1 MARVAR
7 GRPKPPSTDD
17 LSLYLNREL
26 SWVEFNHRVLQLAED
41 PSTPLLERLRFYA
54 IYANN
59 LDEFFMV
66 RVAGLVDHSSAGT
79 APSDGREP
87 DEVLHEIADRVRA
100 LEAELESNLH
110 DSLLPALAVEG
121 LRVLTLAECTVAERR
136 RLTEMFEQ
144 EIFPVLTPLAVGPGR
159 PFPYISN
166 LSLSLGVFV
175 VDPPTGEQRFARVKV
190 PEVLPRFLALER
202 GHRYV
207 ALEDVIADNL
217 HRLFP
222 GMEFTE
228 HATFRVTRDADYD
241 ISEAAEDLLEAVE
254 QELHARRFGDV
265 VRLEVEATMSD
276 EMRGVIVA
284 ALRVHPDHVYRA
296 RRPLDLA
303 DFFPLASLDRP
314 DLHYRPWTPQT
325 QPRLNADSQSVDMF
339 AEIRRGD
346 ILVHHPYD
354 AFSTSVERFIEQAV
368 DDPDVLA
375 IKHTI
380 YRTSGDSPIV
390 PALVRA
396 AEQGK
401 QAVAMVEVTARFDEE
416 RNIRWARS
424 LERAGVHVVYG
435 LAGLKTH
442 CKLAMVVR
450 REEGVARRYVHI
462 GTGNYHPST
471 ARLYTD
477 LGLFTCREDVTADV
491 SDLFNHLTGFGRPQ
505 AYRKLWVAPQEL
517 RQRLVDEIWRCCL
530 EHDPDHPAR
539 MVLKCNGLVDRGV
552 IAELYRAS
560 QAGVQIDLI
569 IRGICC
575 LRPGVPGLSD
585 NIRVISILGRFLE
598 HSRIYSFRTAQ
609 AETTYI
615 GSADLM
621 PRNIDARIEVI
632 TPVEDPYL
640 VSEIDAA
647 LDLMLADTAGC
658 WTLDA
663 DGTWHR
669 RRPVDDD
676 APFSSQAALME
687 RAVAVADG
695 EARGDR
701 REAAAERRLVR
712 RPQPGKPGARA
723 TGAT

>member
-26 SWVEFNHRVLQLAED
+26 SWVDFNHRVLQLAADEH
-41 PSTPLLERLRFYA
+41 TPLLERLRFHA

-66 RVAGLVDHSSAGT
+66 RVAGLVDHASAGT
-79 APSDGREP
+79 TPSDGRGP

-100 LEAELESNLH
+100 LESELEANLH
-110 DSLLPALAVEG
+110 GSLLPSLAAEG
-121 LRVLTLAECTVAERR
+121 LRVLTLAECTPAERR

-265 VRLEVEATMSD
+265 VRLEVEDTMSD

-325 QPRLNADSQSVDMF
+325 QPRLNADSQTVDMF

-354 AFSTSVERFIEQAV
+354 AFSSSVERFIEQAV

-517 RQRLVDEIWRCCL
+517 RQRLIDEIWRCCL
-530 EHDPDHPAR
+530 EHDPDQPAR
-539 MVLKCNGLVDRGV
+539 MVLKCNGLVDRGI

-575 LRPGVPGLSD
+575 LKPGVPGLSE
-585 NIRVISILGRFLE
+585 NIRVISTLGRFLE

-621 PRNIDARIEVI
+621 PRNLDARIEVI
-632 TPVEDPYL
+632 TPVEDPDL
-640 VSEIDAA
+640 VTEIDTA

-658 WTLDA
+658 WWLDG
-663 DGTWHR
+663 DGNWHR
-669 RRPVDDD
+669 RRPEPGE

>member
-1 MARVAR
+1 M
-7 GRPKPPSTDD
+7 
-17 LSLYLNREL
+17 
-26 SWVEFNHRVLQLAED
+26 
-41 PSTPLLERLRFYA
+41 
-54 IYANN
+54 
-59 LDEFFMV
+59 
-66 RVAGLVDHSSAGT
+66 
-79 APSDGREP
+79 
-87 DEVLHEIADRVRA
+87 
-100 LEAELESNLH
+100 
-110 DSLLPALAVEG
+110 
-121 LRVLTLAECTVAERR
+121 
-136 RLTEMFEQ
+136 
-144 EIFPVLTPLAVGPGR
+144 
-159 PFPYISN
+159 
-166 LSLSLGVFV
+166 FV

-276 EMRGVIVA
+276 EMRSVIVA

-442 CKLAMVVR
+442 CKLAHGRAPRGR
-450 REEGVARRYVHI
+450 RR
-462 GTGNYHPST
+462 
-471 ARLYTD
+471 
-477 LGLFTCREDVTADV
+477 
-491 SDLFNHLTGFGRPQ
+491 
-505 AYRKLWVAPQEL
+505 AP
-517 RQRLVDEIWRCCL
+517 
-530 EHDPDHPAR
+530 
-539 MVLKCNGLVDRGV
+539 
-552 IAELYRAS
+552 
-560 QAGVQIDLI
+560 
-569 IRGICC
+569 
-575 LRPGVPGLSD
+575 LRPHRHRQLPPVDGAAVHRPRAVHVP
-585 NIRVISILGRFLE
+585 RGR
-598 HSRIYSFRTAQ
+598 
-609 AETTYI
+609 
-615 GSADLM
+615 D
-621 PRNIDARIEVI
+621 
-632 TPVEDPYL
+632 
-640 VSEIDAA
+640 
-647 LDLMLADTAGC
+647 
-658 WTLDA
+658 
-663 DGTWHR
+663 R
-669 RRPVDDD
+669 RRVRPVQPPHRLRPP
-676 APFSSQAALME
+676 AGATASY
-687 RAVAVADG
+687 G
-695 EARGDR
+695 WR
-701 REAAAERRLVR
+701 RRSCASAWSTRSGAAASSTIPTIRR
-712 RPQPGKPGARA
+712 GWC
-723 TGAT
+723 